1 MNNLSH
7 RSLASKKRPASQLS
21 NTSSA
26 NGASSRSMPST
37 NGTQVNP
44 ANSNAEGQSQGSHR
58 ASTEQA
64 EQQAT
69 QRGRKERSRTS
80 LAVPRPG
87 RKVGLIPRGEM

>member
-1 MNNLSH
+1 MNNLRH

-26 NGASSRSMPST
+26 NGASSRSVPST

-64 EQQAT
+64 E
-69 QRGRKERSRTS
+69 
-80 LAVPRPG
+80 
-87 RKVGLIPRGEM
+87 